1 MISLAEVTAWKNR
14 QDTMRN
20 TQLSSYKVLV
30 TKALTEI
37 DEDDMIHLGGFRG
50 KRRRAAVFYMDR
62 GKGAIPSIKWWLYTW
77 KFIGLNVSEEAFDI
91 VIMAHP
97 EAVRN
102 IPEECK
108 EVEANHIPNYGQP
121 GECLYKV
128 YVGKSDE
135 NYLMKC
141 YYNIPGIAYRDKSF
155 DSYMNS
161 QECLFGPGSE
171 FLRHYAVLLRADMD
185 TFPTPRLLGFW
196 PEGVIADKGYGTMMG
211 KESIKEALRQLACA
225 AGINHQEWFN
235 IGSSWYGD
243 GRRVRNLAKL
253 TVALN
258 KFGRL

>member
-50 KRRRAAVFYMDR
+50 QRRRAAVFYMDR
-62 GKGAIPSIKWWLYTW
+62 GPGAIPSIKWWLYTW

-97 EAVRN
+97 EAVMN

-108 EVEANHIPNYGQP
+108 EVEANHVPNYGQP

-128 YVGKSDE
+128 YVGKNDD
-135 NYLMKC
+135 N
-141 YYNIPGIAYRDKSF
+141 
-155 DSYMNS
+155 
-161 QECLFGPGSE
+161 
-171 FLRHYAVLLRADMD
+171 
-185 TFPTPRLLGFW
+185 
-196 PEGVIADKGYGTMMG
+196 
-211 KESIKEALRQLACA
+211 
-225 AGINHQEWFN
+225 
-235 IGSSWYGD
+235 
-243 GRRVRNLAKL
+243 
-253 TVALN
+253 
-258 KFGRL
+258 